1 MISQHPYEDVS
12 DTQAARRENH
22 PVIMGVP
29 LSAGSP
35 RLGRGS
41 NKARE

>member
-1 MISQHPYEDVS
+1 MINQHPYEDVF

-35 RLGRGS
+35 PLGRGS
-41 NKARE
+41 NKAME